1 MLVAVHRLRRFPA
14 AGPVRSVSRLK
25 AHRDGT
31 ALAPVDSRLSTLDAI
46 VRTSPSQLQLLTMMV
61 GLGVLLTYLQLEA
74 IHSWTSTVTVHLSM
88 GLVAA
93 GAFLA
98 VVPPL
103 SRNRRD
109 DR

>member
-1 MLVAVHRLRRFPA
+1 MAPSNSWTLI
-14 AGPVRSVSRLK
+14 
-25 AHRDGT
+25 DGT
-31 ALAPVDSRLSTLDAI
+31 TLALGDSRLSTLETI
-46 VRTSPSQLQLLTMMV
+46 VRTSPSQLQLLTIMV
-61 GLGVLLTYLQLEA
+61 GLGVLFTYLQLEA
-74 IHSWTSTVTVHLSM
+74 IASWTSTVTVHLSM

>member
-1 MLVAVHRLRRFPA
+1 MRL
-14 AGPVRSVSRLK
+14 SNILS
-25 AHRDGT
+25 HRDGT
-31 ALAPVDSRLSTLDAI
+31 ALAPDGSRLSTLDSI
-46 VRTSPSQLQLLTMMV
+46 VRTSPSQLQLLTIMV
-61 GLGVLLTYLQLEA
+61 GLGVLFTYLQLEA
-74 IHSWTSTVTVHLSM
+74 IASWTSTVTVHLSM

>member
-1 MLVAVHRLRRFPA
+1 MVESVLGS
-14 AGPVRSVSRLK
+14 GPVAWGGEAWNSPRTSTRQTL
-25 AHRDGT
+25 
-31 ALAPVDSRLSTLDAI
+31 TLDSI
-46 VRTSPSQLQLLTMMV
+46 VRTSPSQLLLLTLMIGAGILFTV
-61 GLGVLLTYLQLEA
+61 LQLEA
-74 IHSWTSTVTVHLSM
+74 IVSWRPTVTVHLGM

>member
-1 MLVAVHRLRRFPA
+1 
-14 AGPVRSVSRLK
+14 
-25 AHRDGT
+25 
-31 ALAPVDSRLSTLDAI
+31 
-46 VRTSPSQLQLLTMMV
+46 MV
-61 GLGVLLTYLQLEA
+61 GVGVLFTYLQLGA
-74 IHSWTSTVTVHLSM
+74 IASWTSTVTVHLSM

-109 DR
+109 DS